1 MMLKKSSKK
10 LKNTKL
16 VKFLWLGIR
25 CVYRFGLFLGI
36 KIFINLWSPKKKLV
50 EFILPGYSRPI
61 FLRGGTSDTEVFE
74 TVFIAN
80 RFDVK
85 IRNSNLKTINIVDAG
100 ANIGLVSLFLNN
112 KYPNSSIWCIEPE
125 SGNLDILNMNV
136 KDYSNITVIPAALW
150 KNNDSLNLI
159 DPGRGNWSYQVEASR
174 SSDSPIPSITMM
186 DVLERIN
193 GDIDILKMDIEG
205 SEKEVFEMN
214 SEEWLG
220 KIKVLIIEIHEGM
233 KPGTDS
239 TIHR

>member
-1 MMLKKSSKK
+1 MLNNLLKK
-10 LKNTKL
+10 LKNTKI
-16 VKFLWLGIR
+16 VKFLWLEIR
-25 CVYRFGLFLGI
+25 CVHRFGLLLGI
-36 KIFINLWSPKKKLV
+36 NIFTDLWSSHKDLV
-50 EFILPGYSRPI
+50 KFTLPGYPHPI
-61 FLRGGTSDTEVFE
+61 FIRGGTSDKEVFE

-85 IRNSNLKTINIVDAG
+85 IKNSNSRTIQIVDAG
-100 ANIGLVSLFLNN
+100 ANIGLVSLFLN
-112 KYPNSSIWCIEPE
+112 KQYPNSSIWCIEPE
-125 SGNLDILNMNV
+125 VGNLEILDMNV